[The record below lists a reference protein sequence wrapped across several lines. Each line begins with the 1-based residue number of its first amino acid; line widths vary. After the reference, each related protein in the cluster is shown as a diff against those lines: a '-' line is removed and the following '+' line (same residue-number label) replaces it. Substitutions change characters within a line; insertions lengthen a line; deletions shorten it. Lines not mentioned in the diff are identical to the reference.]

1 MCISKTHEDEK
12 NMPGSIAEKEKE
24 SEEEKKMLREAN
36 HIGTI
41 LHPK

>member
-1 MCISKTHEDEK
+1 
-12 NMPGSIAEKEKE
+12 MPGSIVEEEE
-24 SEEEKKMLREAN
+24 SEAEKKMLGKAN

>member
-1 MCISKTHEDEK
+1 ML
-12 NMPGSIAEKEKE
+12 GSIAEKEKE
-24 SEEEKKMLREAN
+24 SEEEKKMLGEAN